1 MKFVE
6 KLKISKSRFDQNT
19 ENSKKNEMKKKNEIV
34 RKKHVIVDKYPIIS
48 KVAKSCKC
56 EIYEKKIQSNANEII
71 KLNKELQI
79 LKKISEKEGKDNEIV
94 CKILI
99 QGKNQ
104 IIEYD
109 KIIDESL
116 NKITELKQNFNLSQ
130 EKNFYL
136 EKLLLKK
143 ENLGTLFNYHQ
154 IINQTKMH

>member
-1 MKFVE
+1 MIICKNKSSIEENEVN
-6 KLKISKSRFDQNT
+6 KLNLKNGNLIK
-19 ENSKKNEMKKKNEIV
+19 EVNEMKKKNEIV

-99 QGKNQ
+99 
-104 IIEYD
+104 
-109 KIIDESL
+109 
-116 NKITELKQNFNLSQ
+116 
-130 EKNFYL
+130 
-136 EKLLLKK
+136 
-143 ENLGTLFNYHQ
+143 
-154 IINQTKMH
+154 

>member
-1 MKFVE
+1 
-6 KLKISKSRFDQNT
+6 
-19 ENSKKNEMKKKNEIV
+19 MKKKNEIV

-71 KLNKELQI
+71 KLNKKLQI